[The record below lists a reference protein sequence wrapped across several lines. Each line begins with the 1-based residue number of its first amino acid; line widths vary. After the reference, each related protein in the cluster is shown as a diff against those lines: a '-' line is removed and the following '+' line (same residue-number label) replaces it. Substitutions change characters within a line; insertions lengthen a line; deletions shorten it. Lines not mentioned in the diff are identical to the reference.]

1 MSLTNRK
8 TLVFIALLA
17 VNIFSLSAASKP
29 WRDSLSVDGPYIL
42 YTETGTRVITVDATG
57 AIQDRTVAGKP
68 QTLQVTDHRGR
79 YPFEVKLR
87 EIRREPW
94 RYDRQPDKVFVMSD
108 PHGRLDCVASLLQG
122 NNVIDKDL
130 RWNFG
135 RNHLVVIGDI
145 FDRGED
151 VVQIFWLFYK
161 LQQEA
166 EVAGG
171 RVSMFLGNHEPM
183 VFSND
188 LRYTKPKYTI
198 LAREL
203 GMEYRTLFGPQSEL
217 GRWIASWNTIGI
229 IGRDLF
235 VHAGLGGDFYR
246 WDLPIPEVNRQMSR
260 AIFMKNADRKAQSDT
275 LNFLYGSF
283 GPIWYRGLV
292 QDEERRKPVDVDTL
306 DLIRARYGVEHIV
319 VGHTIFRDIR
329 TFYGGRVFDVNV
341 DNRVNQRK
349 RRGRAVLIEGDA
361 YYVVGDRGRKRRLL

>member
-8 TLVFIALLA
+8 ALVFIALLA
-17 VNIFSLSAASKP
+17 VNIFSLSAAPKP

-68 QTLQVTDHRGR
+68 QTLQVTDHRGK

-108 PHGRLDCVASLLQG
+108 PHGRLDCVVSLLQG

-166 EVAGG
+166 EEAGG

-203 GMEYRTLFGPQSEL
+203 GMEYRTL
-217 GRWIASWNTIGI
+217 
-229 IGRDLF
+229 
-235 VHAGLGGDFYR
+235 
-246 WDLPIPEVNRQMSR
+246 
-260 AIFMKNADRKAQSDT
+260 
-275 LNFLYGSF
+275 F